1 MYAKLQKIIS
11 FSLFLISIG
20 LSSLCFDAGL
30 NKLLVT
36 LPAYSPRSK
45 QIVQQNIQYTARE
58 LGVTGTTTKFP
69 SSLNAKAACLI
80 DADSGMVLFAKNAD
94 EKLPMASTTKIMTAL
109 IALESSD
116 LSDTITFSAHAASM
130 PDVQLNAMSG
140 EQFTLRDLL
149 YSLLLESHNDT
160 AVAIAEH
167 VSGSTEAFADK
178 MNEKAVELGLSSTH
192 FVTPNG
198 LDADEHYT
206 TAKELCLIASY
217 ALQNQTFCKIIR
229 TPAHSFANRTNT
241 KQYHVTNHDAF
252 LTNYA
257 GAIGIKTGFTGNA
270 GYCFCGAAKR
280 GDITLISSVL
290 ACGWPPH
297 KTYKWTDTKK
307 LMDYG
312 FTNYKLVR
320 LTETPMLQKIPVHGG
335 RSNIMQPRRSV
346 PARDTKLLMTSAD
359 TLRICYELPHSL
371 KAPIRSGDIIGYEN
385 YYLNDT
391 LLQSIPIGILF
402 KNKRSRCTLCCTTS
416 LSALLYHCNFRMIF
430 FRIGDR
436 RCNAIIY

>member
-58 LGVTGTTTKFP
+58 LGVTDTTTKFP
-69 SSLNAKAACLI
+69 SPLNAKAACLI

-241 KQYHVTNHDAF
+241 
-252 LTNYA
+252 
-257 GAIGIKTGFTGNA
+257 
-270 GYCFCGAAKR
+270 
-280 GDITLISSVL
+280 
-290 ACGWPPH
+290 
-297 KTYKWTDTKK
+297 
-307 LMDYG
+307 
-312 FTNYKLVR
+312 
-320 LTETPMLQKIPVHGG
+320 
-335 RSNIMQPRRSV
+335 
-346 PARDTKLLMTSAD
+346 
-359 TLRICYELPHSL
+359 
-371 KAPIRSGDIIGYEN
+371 
-385 YYLNDT
+385 
-391 LLQSIPIGILF
+391 
-402 KNKRSRCTLCCTTS
+402 RCV
-416 LSALLYHCNFRMIF
+416 
-430 FRIGDR
+430 
-436 RCNAIIY
+436 

>member
-30 NKLLVT
+30 NKLLAT

-58 LGVTGTTTKFP
+58 LGVTDTTTKFP

-178 MNEKAVELGLSSTH
+178 MNEKAAELGLSSTH

-280 GDITLISSVL
+280 GGITLISSVL

-359 TLRICYELPHSL
+359 TLRSCYELPHSI
-371 KAPIRSGDIIGYEN
+371 KAPIRAGEIIGYEN

-391 LLQSIPIGILF
+391 LLQSIPIASSSKI
-402 KNKRSRCTLCCTTS
+402 KEADAPYVAR
-416 LSALLYHCNFRMIF
+416 LLYQLYCIT
-430 FRIGDR
+430 
-436 RCNAIIY
+436 AISG

>member
-58 LGVTGTTTKFP
+58 LGVTDTTTKFP

-116 LSDTITFSAHAASM
+116 LSDTITFSSHAASM

-359 TLRICYELPHSL
+359 TLRICCELPHSL

-391 LLQSIPIGILF
+391 LLQSIPIASSSKI
-402 KNKRSRCTLCCTTS
+402 KEADAPYVAR
-416 LSALLYHCNFRMIF
+416 LLYQLYCIT
-430 FRIGDR
+430 
-436 RCNAIIY
+436 AISG

>member
-58 LGVTGTTTKFP
+58 LGVTDTTTKFP

-116 LSDTITFSAHAASM
+116 LSDTITFSSHAASM

-371 KAPIRSGDIIGYEN
+371 KAPIRSGDFIGYEN
-385 YYLNDT
+385 FYLNDT
-391 LLQSIPIGILF
+391 LLQSIPIASSSKI
-402 KNKRSRCTLCCTTS
+402 KEADAPYVAR
-416 LSALLYHCNFRMIF
+416 LLYQLYCIT
-430 FRIGDR
+430 
-436 RCNAIIY
+436 AISG

>member
-1 MYAKLQKIIS
+1 
-11 FSLFLISIG
+11 
-20 LSSLCFDAGL
+20 
-30 NKLLVT
+30 
-36 LPAYSPRSK
+36 
-45 QIVQQNIQYTARE
+45 
-58 LGVTGTTTKFP
+58 
-69 SSLNAKAACLI
+69 
-80 DADSGMVLFAKNAD
+80 MVW
-94 EKLPMASTTKIMTAL
+94 
-109 IALESSD
+109 
-116 LSDTITFSAHAASM
+116 
-130 PDVQLNAMSG
+130 
-140 EQFTLRDLL
+140 
-149 YSLLLESHNDT
+149 
-160 AVAIAEH
+160 
-167 VSGSTEAFADK
+167 
-178 MNEKAVELGLSSTH
+178 
-192 FVTPNG
+192 
-198 LDADEHYT
+198 DADEHYT

-280 GDITLISSVL
+280 GGITLISSVL

-359 TLRICYELPHSL
+359 TLRICYELPHSI

-391 LLQSIPIGILF
+391 LLQSIPIASSSKI
-402 KNKRSRCTLCCTTS
+402 KEADAPYVAR
-416 LSALLYHCNFRMIF
+416 LLYQLYCIT
-430 FRIGDR
+430 
-436 RCNAIIY
+436 AISG

>member
-58 LGVTGTTTKFP
+58 LGVTDTTTKFP

-116 LSDTITFSAHAASM
+116 LSDTITFSSHAASM

-371 KAPIRSGDIIGYEN
+371 KAPIRSGDIIGFEN
-385 YYLNDT
+385 
-391 LLQSIPIGILF
+391 
-402 KNKRSRCTLCCTTS
+402 
-416 LSALLYHCNFRMIF
+416 
-430 FRIGDR
+430 
-436 RCNAIIY
+436 